1 MSTDTNTNTNTNTDK
16 MNQIIFDSLKESLKG
31 LDKEKLYKF
40 LPFTMLQD
48 RIDVDDSYMGVL
60 DKDLEGFE
68 EEIKSALENMQQ
80 IAARAILQ
88 HLANEEESK
97 GEE

>member
-1 MSTDTNTNTNTNTDK
+1 MSTDTNTDK

-31 LDKEKLYKF
+31 LDKEKLCKF
-40 LPFTMLQD
+40 LPFSMLQGH
-48 RIDVDDSYMGVL
+48 IGVPDSYMGVL

-68 EEIKSALENMQQ
+68 EEIKDALEDMQQ